1 MQTGRKSLPFL
12 QPNRGGSS
20 KFMPG
25 FQGTIYFLD
34 HTKGRVE
41 SNFQLSMGL

>member
-1 MQTGRKSLPFL
+1 MQTGGKSLSFL